1 MGYFSGLIALLGLAS
16 LLFSVLDNSVN
27 LFILEHLG
35 LTVGLILLIIGFIG
49 FLGTF
54 KRDSN

>member
-1 MGYFSGLIALLGLAS
+1 MGYFSGLIALLGLAT

-27 LFILEHLG
+27 IFILDHLG
-35 LTVGLILLIIGFIG
+35 LTTGLMLLIIGFIG

-54 KRDSN
+54 KKDSN